1 MKFTERG
8 TTMFYKDDSQRVDP
22 PEDVEVFE
30 EPITH
35 LDICEYLSDPDNLW
49 EAICIDGVAEPYP
62 RGRGFYYQRQNQLQH
77 ERVHEA
83 IHMAIEQQDFKALG
97 IIVFDQCTEY
107 ARKQIKISQ

>member
-8 TTMFYKDDSQRVDP
+8 TTMFYKDDPGRVDP
-22 PEDVEVFE
+22 PEEVEVFL

-49 EAICIDGVAEPYP
+49 EAICVDGVAEPYP
-62 RGRGFYYQRQNQLQH
+62 GGRGFYQQRQNMIQH

-83 IHMAIEQQDFKALG
+83 IHLAIEAEDFKALG
-97 IIVFDQCTEY
+97 VIVFDQVTEY
-107 ARKQIKISQ
+107 ARKEIEISQ